1 MSTPV
6 ALGMFVVVALAVAQA
21 AAAQGTRADYDRAE
35 GLRARYE
42 ALVTNVPDSATWIGE
57 TPRFWY
63 RRSIAGGFEF
73 VLVDAAS
80 GQKRPPF
87 DHARLASALSQ
98 AAKA

>member
-1 MSTPV
+1 
-6 ALGMFVVVALAVAQA
+6 
-21 AAAQGTRADYDRAE
+21 
-35 GLRARYE
+35 
-42 ALVTNVPDSATWIGE
+42 VPDSATWIGE

-80 GQKRPPF
+80 GQKRPPL
-87 DHARLASALSQ
+87 DHARLASAMSQ